1 MLKGCAFAAVL
12 HLFFTTISTVIIKE
26 KHAQD
31 AFDIKLIRER
41 KDEGDLEFAAKWHTP
56 IMNTFWEPVPGGCCG
71 ASEEGH
77 NKLIAAWKSSW
88 ENRGWETRIL
98 TLDDAK
104 KHPDFD
110 KLEGI
115 LQQLEVNDYN
125 RRCFYRWLAMVT
137 VGGGWMSD
145 YDTFPLRKIEAEVG
159 ARLGRNGKFT
169 SFEGKCY
176 HLR

>member
-1 MLKGCAFAAVL
+1 MYYRMQDSRGSSNNRCLMLKGCAFAAVL

-41 KDEGDLEFAAKWHTP
+41 KDEGDLEYAAKWHTP
-56 IMNTFWEPVPGGCCG
+56 VMNTFWEPVPGGCCG

-104 KHPDFD
+104 RHPDFD
-110 KLEGI
+110 KLEEI
-115 LQQLEVNDYN
+115 LQQLDVNDYN
-125 RRCFYRWLAMVT
+125 RRCFYRWLAMSN

-145 YDTFPLRKIEAEVG
+145 YGE
-159 ARLGRNGKFT
+159 
-169 SFEGKCY
+169 
-176 HLR
+176 